1 MAIQLRRGNETDLDI
16 SRLQPGE
23 TAVCLDTGKI
33 IVKLT
38 GGNYLTL
45 TDTSALRAIVDGK
58 ADSNH
63 NHSGVY
69 APASH
74 THAQADIT
82 GLADTLAGKADS
94 NHNHSGVY
102 APASHSHDA
111 AVASSGGLGGSS
123 GFMTGADKEWIDG
136 QGVVLW
142 DYVNNNNGDLLRVA
156 ENTSFELPKSIAV
169 FTRVEIYYVT
179 KTFNNGNILVYTAAR
194 GYVSNGSTQKIY
206 MQYTSSANVLSYGYI
221 TINNKTFY
229 AGPQSIMLA
238 QVVGYK

>member
-45 TDTSALRAIVDGK
+45 TDTSALRAIVD
-58 ADSNH
+58 
-63 NHSGVY
+63 
-69 APASH
+69 
-74 THAQADIT
+74 
-82 GLADTLAGKADS
+82 GKADS